1 MHDLLTACRWMATR
15 AAEKNSRVIFL
26 IAHSEDAP
34 AILKQA
40 VNMNFQP
47 DSVWVGPGSWPGE
60 MYPDADWKFP
70 SDSWVPGYLG
80 LVPFRNDR
88 SIYNTYLSKLSV
100 YESANGLPI
109 STHISQYGAETADAV
124 VAMAIALNSLPADQR
139 NDGSRV
145 KEVLRST
152 SFACVSGDV
161 RFDENGDRADPLFT
175 VLNLGP
181 KEGNQWAWSK
191 VGYVGVRADQNR
203 IDKDRIWW
211 VGADRAGS
219 DVPPDQY
226 PVPEP
231 EPDHTALII
240 VIVAFVAV
248 ICCLCVLYFW
258 DRKQKIKRKAK
269 RALEELA
276 DLEKSSKDKLK
287 QALAEQAKALELKK
301 NEMTFPP
308 ECELEDRAIEVEV
321 RGETK

>member
-1 MHDLLTACRWMATR
+1 MATR

-40 VNMNFQP
+40 LNMNFQP

-152 SFACVSGDV
+152 SFAGVSGDV
-161 RFDENGDRADPLFT
+161 RFDENGELFGGK
-175 VLNLGP
+175 NP
-181 KEGNQWAWSK
+181 
-191 VGYVGVRADQNR
+191 
-203 IDKDRIWW
+203 
-211 VGADRAGS
+211 AGLS
-219 DVPPDQY
+219 FSWHD
-226 PVPEP
+226 E
-231 EPDHTALII
+231 
-240 VIVAFVAV
+240 
-248 ICCLCVLYFW
+248 
-258 DRKQKIKRKAK
+258 R
-269 RALEELA
+269 LA
-276 DLEKSSKDKLK
+276 STI
-287 QALAEQAKALELKK
+287 AKAWLSLPAEVRRQGWSEFKHK
-301 NEMTFPP
+301 FNTSGVGGDYSV
-308 ECELEDRAIEVEV
+308 EDRTFLKT
-321 RGETK
+321 R